1 MTETIRDMD
10 QMLYRLP
17 QAEDEERAFDHVRE
31 PREKGSDTWLL

>member
-17 QAEDEERAFDHVRE
+17 QAEDEERAFDHGRE
-31 PREKGSDTWLL
+31 PREKGSDPWLL